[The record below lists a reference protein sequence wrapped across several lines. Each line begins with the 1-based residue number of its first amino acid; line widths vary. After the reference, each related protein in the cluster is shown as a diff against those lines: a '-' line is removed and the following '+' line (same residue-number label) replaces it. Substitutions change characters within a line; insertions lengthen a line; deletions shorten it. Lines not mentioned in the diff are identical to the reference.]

1 MTPPADP
8 VVIAG
13 AGPAGM
19 MLGLLLARAGVAVT
33 VVEKHHDFL
42 RDFRGDTLHPST
54 IEVMHEIGLGEA
66 LLALP
71 HQRADRLYAE
81 VEGRRRVIADFRRL
95 RLRSPFIAFMPQWD
109 FLDLLARAAAGSP
122 AFRLV
127 MGAEAV
133 GLVERDG
140 RVAGIR
146 ARIAGAEV
154 VLPARLVVAA
164 DGRGSALRSAAGMVP
179 RRFGRPTDVLWF
191 RLPKGAGDPE
201 GAMGH
206 FGSRQGFVVIDR
218 GDYWQCGY
226 VAKDGA
232 AAATAAG
239 IAGLRDRLAAVAPF
253 PSDRLEALASL
264 DDVAV
269 LNVRIERLAR
279 WWRPGFLA
287 IGDAAHAMSPIGGVG
302 VNLAIQ
308 DAVAAA
314 NILAGP
320 LRDDRL
326 GDADLAAVERR
337 RMWPATATQSLQ
349 LMMLGRDG
357 RARRR
362 PPALLRWLGRSGLAA
377 RIAGWIV
384 GVGFRAEHVRIAPAA
399 DPTRGAPGHGT
410 GAGGRHGDGP
420 ERGAAA
426 RERPAP

>member
-1 MTPPADP
+1 VTAPGDP

-13 AGPAGM
+13 AGPAGL

-33 VVEKHHDFL
+33 VVEKHRDFL

-71 HQRADRLYAE
+71 HQRAERLYAE

-109 FLDLLARAAAGSP
+109 FLDLLAREAARLPG
-122 AFRLV
+122 FRLV
-127 MGAEAV
+127 MGTEAV
-133 GLVERDG
+133 GLVERGG
-140 RVAGIR
+140 RVVGIR
-146 ARIAGAEV
+146 VRGGGGETAM
-154 VLPARLVVAA
+154 PARLVVAA
-164 DGRGSALRSAAGMVP
+164 DGRGSALRDAAGLVP
-179 RRFGRPTDVLWF
+179 QRFGRPTDVLWF
-191 RLPKGAGDPE
+191 RLPKGAGDPA

-206 FGSRQGFVVIDR
+206 FGNRQGFVVIDR

-232 AAATAAG
+232 AAVTAEG
-239 IAGLRDRLAAVAPF
+239 IEALRRRLAAVAPF
-253 PSDRLEALASL
+253 PQGRLDDLASL

-269 LNVRIERLAR
+269 LNVRIDRLAR

-314 NILAGP
+314 NILARP
-320 LRDDRL
+320 LRDNRL

-337 RMWPATATQSLQ
+337 RMWPARATQGLQ
-349 LMMLGRDG
+349 LMMLGREG
-357 RARRR
+357 RERRR
-362 PPALLRWLGRSGLAA
+362 PPALLRWLARSGLAA
-377 RIAGWIV
+377 RIAGRLV
-384 GVGFRAEHVRIAPAA
+384 GVGFRPEHVRVAAAPPA
-399 DPTRGAPGHGT
+399 DPVRDPSRDGE
-410 GAGGRHGDGP
+410 GR
-420 ERGAAA
+420 RGAAVPG
-426 RERPAP
+426 RPAP